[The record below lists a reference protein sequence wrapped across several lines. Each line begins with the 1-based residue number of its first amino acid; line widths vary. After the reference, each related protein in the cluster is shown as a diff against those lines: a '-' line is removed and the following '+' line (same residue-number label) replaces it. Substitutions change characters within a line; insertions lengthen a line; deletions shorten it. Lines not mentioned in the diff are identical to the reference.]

1 MIIRVYMRYEDGKS
15 DFLTDCGEPIGAIR
29 VIPREFFFPSFSSS
43 SLSTVTTFVEVSICV
58 HYVIE
63 MYAHT
68 IYVKNVNKK

>member
-1 MIIRVYMRYEDGKS
+1 MIIRVYIRYEDGKS
-15 DFLTDCGEPIGAIR
+15 DFLTDCGEPIGAIC
-29 VIPREFFFPSFSSS
+29 VIPREFFYPSFSSS
-43 SLSTVTTFVEVSICV
+43 SLSIVTTFAEVSICV